1 MGADGRSLPVTVGID
16 IGTTSVKALAVTE
29 DGEVVARSRV
39 PHRIIHA
46 SADHMEHDARAA
58 WRRGPRRALAAVRAA
73 VAGPGDGKTPTPD
86 AVRVAGICVAGMVPS
101 LTAVDRRGIP
111 RTSGLLYGD
120 VRGRTGSTPAEGH
133 GAGPMPDAEGF
144 LQWTSRQ
151 MPEAYGYW
159 PAQAVATHALAGH
172 AAIDTAVAS
181 TLGDLQVAGRWND
194 ELMARLG
201 VETRQLPRVVPIGQ
215 AAGTLRPG
223 RRVPPGPSAPHLEG
237 TWDDSETV
245 VAGGSIDA
253 FCDQIV
259 AGADQVGDVLVVFG
273 ATLIVWVVTDSWVEA
288 PGLWTVPHTEPGRV
302 LIGGPSN
309 AGALF
314 VDWARSLLRGT
325 RTPDASA
332 DGSADC
338 RSGDPRRVP
347 LWLPYLRGERVPFHD
362 TTLRAGLFDLD
373 ITDGPSGVSRAAYE
387 ASGFVVRSMVERSGV
402 TARRIVASGG
412 GTRVGA
418 WMAAM
423 ADATGLPVETV
434 AVPEGAALGA
444 AFLAR
449 MAAGLEPSLDGSRR
463 WARTGT
469 RVDPDDRWRL
479 AAGERYR
486 RFTDLGSGP

>member
-1 MGADGRSLPVTVGID
+1 MGADGRSLPITVGID
-16 IGTTSVKALAVTE
+16 IGTTSVKALAVTG
-29 DGEVVARSRV
+29 DGVVVARSRV

-46 SADHMEHDARAA
+46 SGDHMEHDARAA

-73 VAGPGDGKTPTPD
+73 VTGSGDGRQTAD
-86 AVRVAGICVAGMVPS
+86 SVRVAGICVAGMVPS

-120 VRGRTGSTPAEGH
+120 ARGRTGGTPPEDGQ
-133 GAGPMPDAEGF
+133 AGPMPDAEGF
-144 LQWTSRQ
+144 LQWTSGQ
-151 MPEAYGYW
+151 MPDAYGYW
-159 PAQAVATHALAGH
+159 PAQAVATHALSGH
-172 AAIDTAVAS
+172 AAIDSAVAS
-181 TLGDLQVAGRWND
+181 TLGDLQVSGRWND
-194 ELMARLG
+194 ELMSRLG
-201 VETRQLPRVVPIGQ
+201 VELRQLPRVVPIGQ

-223 RRVPPGPSAPHLEG
+223 RRVPPGRVVASHAEG
-237 TWDDSETV
+237 AWDDSEAV
-245 VAGGSIDA
+245 VAGGTIDA

-259 AGADQVGDVLVVFG
+259 AGADQVGDVLVIFG
-273 ATLIVWVVTDSWVEA
+273 ATLIVWVVTDTWVEA

-314 VDWARSLLRGT
+314 VDWARSLLRGA
-325 RTPDASA
+325 RTPDDSA
-332 DGSADC
+332 HG

-362 TTLRAGLFDLD
+362 TSLRAGLFDLD

-418 WMAAM
+418 WMAGM
-423 ADATGLPVETV
+423 ADATGLTVETV

-463 WARTGT
+463 WARTGA

-479 AAGERYR
+479 AADERYR
-486 RFTDLGSGP
+486 RFTALGSGP

>member
-1 MGADGRSLPVTVGID
+1 MGVDDRSLPVTVGID
-16 IGTTSVKALAVTE
+16 IGTTSVKALAVTG
-29 DGEVVARSRV
+29 DGDVVARSRV

-46 SADHMEHDARAA
+46 SGDHMEHDARAA

-73 VAGPGDGKTPTPD
+73 VTGAGGGERQT
-86 AVRVAGICVAGMVPS
+86 AGSVRVAGICVASMVPS
-101 LTAVDRRGIP
+101 LTAVDGRGIP
-111 RTSGLLYGD
+111 RTPGLLYGD
-120 VRGRTGSTPAEGH
+120 VRGRSGSTPSAAA

-151 MPEAYGYW
+151 MPDAYGYW

-181 TLGDLQVAGRWND
+181 TLGELQVAGRWND

-201 VETRQLPRVVPIGQ
+201 VELRQLPRVVPTGQ
-215 AAGTLRPG
+215 AAGTLRKG
-223 RRVPPGPSAPHLEG
+223 RRPPSDLATARDAEG
-237 TWDDSETV
+237 SWDDREAV
-245 VAGGSIDA
+245 VAGGTIDA

-259 AGADQVGDVLVVFG
+259 AGADRVGDVLVIFG
-273 ATLIVWVVTDSWVEA
+273 ATLIVWVVTDTWVEA
-288 PGLWTVPHTEPGRV
+288 AGLWTVPHTEPGRV

-314 VDWARSLLRGT
+314 VDWARSLLRVARGPSAT
-325 RTPDASA
+325 A
-332 DGSADC
+332 DGRA
-338 RSGDPRRVP
+338 GDPRRVP

-362 TTLRAGLFDLD
+362 TSLRAGLFDLD

-402 TARRIVASGG
+402 PARRIVASGG

-463 WARTGT
+463 WARTGV
-469 RVDPDDRWRL
+469 RVDPDERWRL
-479 AAGERYR
+479 AADERYQ
-486 RFTDLGSGP
+486 RFTALGSGP